1 MKKIIL
7 ILTLLVLSTFA
18 KETLS
23 NSAFNKLQEAE
34 KFIEKKEYKQ
44 ASNILKPLLKDT
56 NNITTSY
63 ALQSFASIYLE
74 QNKYKK
80 AISNYEK
87 ILKLDAFKTN
97 EINRVKYVLSQ
108 LYLSE
113 TLYKKSIKYSLE
125 LLKSKD
131 TNKELIYQNLT
142 LAYYYTEEYKQSI
155 IYDEK
160 VIENK
165 KRLLDE
171 YLQTPKEKQKNKTKP
186 NLETWY
192 KILYSS
198 YFELKQYPKAIE
210 IIKYMINTFESKEE
224 YWMQLVLIY
233 QNTNGQKQMLSTLE
247 LAYDKGLINHKNN
260 IQYFINMLLQNELYN
275 KAALLIE
282 DGIKKGILKDDK
294 LNFKTLVNAHLN
306 AKNIKR
312 AIKLLTTNVNA
323 KDEYYE
329 ILLGNIYYNKSNYKK
344 VISTLENLKF
354 KKIQNMKVKKNI
366 LLALSYYELEKE
378 EFSKKYLKKALS
390 NKFEKLR
397 AKKII
402 KQLGYKI

>member
-7 ILTLLVLSTFA
+7 ILTLLILSSFA
-18 KETLS
+18 KESLS
-23 NSAFNKLQEAE
+23 SANFKKLQEAE
-34 KFIEKKEYKQ
+34 KLIETKDYKQ
-44 ASNILKPLLKDT
+44 ASNLLKPLLKDT
-56 NNITTSY
+56 NDITISY
-63 ALQSFASIYLE
+63 ALQSYASIYLE
-74 QNKYKK
+74 QNKYKE

-87 ILKLDAFKTN
+87 ILKLNVFKPN

-113 TLYKKSIKYSLE
+113 TLYKESIKYSLE

-131 TNKELIYQNLT
+131 INKQLIYQNLA
-142 LAYYYTEEYKQSI
+142 LAYYYAQEYKQSI
-155 IYDEK
+155 VYDEK
-160 VIENK
+160 VIEYK
-165 KRLLDE
+165 KELLEE
-171 YLQTPKEKQKNKTKP
+171 YLKDSKENQKSKSKP

-210 IIKYMINTFESKEE
+210 IIKYMINNFESKEE

-233 QNTNGQKQMLSTLE
+233 QNTNDQKQMLSTLE
-247 LAYDKGLINHKNN
+247 LAYDRGLINHKNN
-260 IQYFINMLLQNELYN
+260 IQYFINLLLQNDLYN

-282 DGIKKGILKDDK
+282 DGIKKGILEDNKS
-294 LNFKTLVNAHLN
+294 NFKTLINSHLN
-306 AKNIKR
+306 AKNIKH
-312 AIKLLTTNVNA
+312 AIKLLNTNANA
-323 KDEYYE
+323 KSEYYE
-329 ILLGNIYYNKSNYKK
+329 ILLANIYYNESNYKK
-344 VISTLENLKF
+344 VISTLENSEF
-354 KKIQNMKVKKNI
+354 KKNSKNDGQKNI

-378 EFSKKYLKKALS
+378 DFSKKYLKEALL
-390 NKFEKLR
+390 NKFEHAR

>member
-7 ILTLLVLSTFA
+7 ILTILVLSSFA

-23 NSAFNKLQEAE
+23 SANFKKLQEAE
-34 KFIEKKEYKQ
+34 KLIETKDYKQ
-44 ASNILKPLLKDT
+44 ASNLLKPLLKDT
-56 NNITTSY
+56 NAITKSY
-63 ALQSFASIYLE
+63 ALQSYSSIYLE
-74 QNKYKK
+74 QNKYKE

-87 ILKLDAFKTN
+87 ILKLNVFKPN

-113 TLYKKSIKYSLE
+113 TLYKESIKYSLE
-125 LLKSKD
+125 LLESKD
-131 TNKELIYQNLT
+131 INKQLIYQNLA
-142 LAYYYTEEYKQSI
+142 LAYYYAQEYKQSI
-155 IYDEK
+155 VYDEK
-160 VIENK
+160 VIKYK
-165 KRLLDE
+165 KELLEE
-171 YLQTPKEKQKNKTKP
+171 YLKDSKENQKNKSKP

-210 IIKYMINTFESKEE
+210 IIKYMINNFESKEE

-233 QNTNGQKQMLSTLE
+233 QNTNDSKQMLSTLE
-247 LAYDKGLINHKNN
+247 LAYDRGLINHKNN
-260 IQYFINMLLQNELYN
+260 IQYFVNLLLQNDLYN

-282 DGIKKGILKDDK
+282 DGIKKGILEDNKS
-294 LNFKTLVNAHLN
+294 NFKTLINSHLN
-306 AKNIKR
+306 AKNIKH
-312 AIKLLTTNVNA
+312 AIKLLNTNANA
-323 KDEYYE
+323 KSEYYE
-329 ILLGNIYYNKSNYKK
+329 ILLANIYYNESNYKK
-344 VISTLENLKF
+344 VISTLENLEF
-354 KKIQNMKVKKNI
+354 KKNSKNDGQKNI

-378 EFSKKYLKKALS
+378 DFSKKYLKEALL
-390 NKFEKLR
+390 NKFEHAR

>member
-1 MKKIIL
+1 MKKIFL
-7 ILTLLVLSTFA
+7 ILTLLVFSSYG

-23 NSAFNKLQEAE
+23 ESVFKKLQKAE
-34 KFIEKKEYKQ
+34 KFIEKKDYKQ
-44 ASNILKPLLKDT
+44 AFNLLKPLLKDT
-56 NNITTSY
+56 NDITMSY
-63 ALQSFASIYLE
+63 ALQSLASIYLE
-74 QNKYKK
+74 ENKYKE

-87 ILKLDAFKTN
+87 ILKLNAFKTN

-113 TLYKKSIKYSLE
+113 TFYERSIKYSLE
-125 LLKSKD
+125 LLHAKGI
-131 TNKELIYQNLT
+131 NKELLYQNLA
-142 LAYYYTEEYKQSI
+142 LAYYYKEDYKQSI
-155 IYDEK
+155 LYDEK
-160 VIENK
+160 VIANK
-165 KRLLDE
+165 KTLLEE
-171 YLQTPKEKQKNKTKP
+171 YLQTPKEKQKNITKP
-186 NLETWY
+186 DLESWY

-210 IIKYMINTFESKEE
+210 IIKYMINNFESKEE

-233 QNTNGQKQMLSTLE
+233 QNTDDKKQMLSTLE

-282 DGIKKGILKDDK
+282 DGIKKGILEDNKS
-294 LNFKTLVNAHLN
+294 NFKTLINAHLN
-306 AKNIKR
+306 AKNIKH
-312 AIKLLTTNVNA
+312 AIKLLTTNTNA
-323 KDEYYE
+323 KDDYYQ

-344 VISTLENLKF
+344 VISTLENLEF
-354 KKIQNMKVKKNI
+354 KKNTKYEGQKNI

-390 NKFEKLR
+390 NKFEELR

-402 KQLGYKI
+402 KQLGYTI

>member
-7 ILTLLVLSTFA
+7 ILTILVLSSFA

-23 NSAFNKLQEAE
+23 NANFKKLQEAE
-34 KFIEKKEYKQ
+34 KLIETKDYKQ
-44 ASNILKPLLKDT
+44 ASNLLKPLLKDT
-56 NNITTSY
+56 NDITISY
-63 ALQSFASIYLE
+63 ALQSYASIYLE
-74 QNKYKK
+74 QNKYKE

-87 ILKLDAFKTN
+87 ILKLNVFKPN

-113 TLYKKSIKYSLE
+113 TLYKESIKYSLE
-125 LLKSKD
+125 LLESKD
-131 TNKELIYQNLT
+131 INKQLIYQNLA
-142 LAYYYTEEYKQSI
+142 LAYYYAQEYKQSI
-155 IYDEK
+155 VYDEK
-160 VIENK
+160 VIEYK
-165 KRLLDE
+165 KELLEE
-171 YLQTPKEKQKNKTKP
+171 YLKDSKENQKNKSKP

-210 IIKYMINTFESKEE
+210 IIKYMINNFESKEE

-233 QNTNGQKQMLSTLE
+233 QNTNDSKQMLSTLE
-247 LAYDKGLINHKNN
+247 LAYDRGLINHKNN
-260 IQYFINMLLQNELYN
+260 IQYFVNLLLQNDLYN

-282 DGIKKGILKDDK
+282 DGIKKGILEDNKS
-294 LNFKTLVNAHLN
+294 NFKTLINSHLN
-306 AKNIKR
+306 AKNIKH
-312 AIKLLTTNVNA
+312 AIKLLNTNSNA
-323 KDEYYE
+323 KSEYYE
-329 ILLGNIYYNKSNYKK
+329 ILLANIYYNESNYKK
-344 VISTLENLKF
+344 VISTLENSKF
-354 KKIQNMKVKKNI
+354 KKNSKNDGQKNI

-378 EFSKKYLKKALS
+378 DFSKKYLKEALL
-390 NKFEKLR
+390 NKFEHAR

>member
-354 KKIQNMKVKKNI
+354 KKNTKYEGQKNI